1 MLLSKI
7 RLIMFNKFISKKIW
21 REIEKARNIL
31 LIFHP
36 SPDADSV
43 GGNLALYHALIKIGK
58 NVTIL
63 SGDSEYPKN
72 LLSLPGSDKVLPKN
86 FFQINQ
92 NDYDLFIITDISDKK
107 QISKKGSVS
116 FSKKLKTIII
126 DHHFTNSKF
135 AKINLVDVKAPATCQ
150 LIYNL
155 FKVNKVKI
163 TKNIAA
169 CLFIGFYADTGGFK
183 YFNTNY
189 KTFLIASEL
198 TKIYPN
204 FNKLIFEL
212 ENSDQPDRLK
222 FLSLMLG
229 SINTYFSEK
238 VAIASTDFETIQKN
252 NISSDVVNGSDIANI
267 VKSVVGWEI
276 GISLIEYQPNLIKVS
291 FRTRNP
297 EKYDLTKIS
306 VALGGGGHKTA
317 AGATLTDVSLSQ
329 AKNLLIAKICQVYPN
344 IDKI

>member
-1 MLLSKI
+1 MI
-7 RLIMFNKFISKKIW
+7 NKFISRKIW
-21 REIEKARNIL
+21 REIQKSQNIL
-31 LIFHP
+31 LILHP

-43 GGNLALYHALIKIGK
+43 GGNLALYHALTKMGK

-72 LLSLPGSDKVLPKN
+72 LLSLPGSNKVLPKN

-107 QISKKGSVS
+107 QISKQGNIVI
-116 FSKKLKTIII
+116 SKKLKTIII
-126 DHHFTNSKF
+126 DHHSTNSKF
-135 AKINLVDVKAPATCQ
+135 AKINLVDTKAPATCQ

-155 FKVNKVKI
+155 FKTNKIKI
-163 TKNIAA
+163 TKTIAA

-204 FNKLIFEL
+204 FNKLIFDL

-229 SINTYFSEK
+229 SINTYLSEK
-238 VAIASTDFETIQKN
+238 VAIASIEFDTIKEN

-267 VKSVVGWEI
+267 IKSVIGWEI
-276 GISLIEYQPNLIKVS
+276 GISLIELQPNLVKVS
-291 FRTRNP
+291 FRTRDSN
-297 EKYDLTKIS
+297 KYDLTKIS

-317 AGATLTDVSLSQ
+317 AGATLNNMSVSE
-329 AKNLLIAKICQVYPN
+329 AKDLLIAKICQVYPR